1 MQDFKYL
8 GSWIT
13 DRKRYMEVRIGL
25 AWKALNKLDKIWKS
39 KLRRKLKI
47 QFFRLRVERD
57 LELLLH
63 DVAAVLDPPLV
74 LPYGAESWT
83 LTNIMCR
90 RLDGTHTRM
99 LRAFKGF
106 NFREWKTNNKRYG
119 KPSKVT
125 SMLKV
130 RLLKSLDRC
139 GAENQS
145 WYARCSCGNQIM
157 NQIIGSHLS
166 RIFYFVCHQ

>member
-47 QFFRLRVERD
+47 QFFRLRVER
-57 LELLLH
+57 
-63 DVAAVLDPPLV
+63 VFRGGSRTLV